1 MLAARLIKIPQR
13 LLQTMRPC
21 FGKPGMLDFGF
32 HQFVGLLA
40 VVHPRAP
47 APIVT
52 TLPQTGVP
60 HRPTHISGQLRHPHL
75 IVGQLDPEPS
85 TGLHNPQPNTGHRY
99 GVATPRPTPRRATKA
114 QLDALT
120 PDLKTGSARYGLS
133 ITRRLGAIAA
143 PRHGLGAM
151 PDGGECRIAA
161 MSDEIDVSLFCPA
174 QHHVGNLVKFSTQI
188 AYHPIGGKLAAWPP
202 HQADM
207 WWEVSCPEGCP
218 GAFGGAV
225 DPIRQEVDRLAA
237 DPNRTNAH
245 YTLKR
250 VG

>member
-1 MLAARLIKIPQR
+1 M
-13 LLQTMRPC
+13 
-21 FGKPGMLDFGF
+21 
-32 HQFVGLLA
+32 
-40 VVHPRAP
+40 
-47 APIVT
+47 
-52 TLPQTGVP
+52 
-60 HRPTHISGQLRHPHL
+60 
-75 IVGQLDPEPS
+75 
-85 TGLHNPQPNTGHRY
+85 
-99 GVATPRPTPRRATKA
+99 
-114 QLDALT
+114 
-120 PDLKTGSARYGLS
+120 SA
-133 ITRRLGAIAA
+133 
-143 PRHGLGAM
+143 
-151 PDGGECRIAA
+151 GGECRIAA

-188 AYHPIGGKLAAWPP
+188 AYHPIDGKLAAWPP